1 MSTVRVLQHAMSEPP
16 GAIVDA
22 LCAAG
27 LTLEIVRTFEGEEVP
42 ADPEGVAGL
51 IAMGG
56 PMGVY
61 EDARYPFL
69 RDEMRLIE
77 KTLGA
82 GKPVLGVCLGSQLLA
97 TVLGAT
103 VRRGERK
110 EIGWYTVRLSEA
122 GSRDILFS
130 GVDSSFT
137 AFHWHGDI
145 FDLPHGSTGL
155 ASSDA
160 TACQAF
166 RHSTLAYGLLF
177 HAEVTRPMV
186 AAMVHGFAE
195 ELAESGAHATD
206 VLRDAERYLPP
217 LGRVASSIFHHW
229 TMLVAES
236 EN

>member
-1 MSTVRVLQHAMSEPP
+1 M
-16 GAIVDA
+16 GA
-22 LCAAG
+22 LRAAR
-27 LTLEIVRTFEGEEVP
+27 LTLEMVRTFEGEEVP
-42 ADPEGVAGL
+42 VDPGGAAGL
-51 IAMGG
+51 IVMGG
-56 PMGVY
+56 PMAVY
-61 EDARYPFL
+61 EEARYPFL

-103 VRRGERK
+103 VRRGKSK
-110 EIGWYTVRLSEA
+110 EIGWHPIRLSEA
-122 GSRDILFS
+122 GSRDMLFS

-145 FDLPHGSTGL
+145 FDLPPGSTGL
-155 ASSDA
+155 ASSET

-166 RHSTLAYGLLF
+166 RHGTLAYGLLF

-186 AAMVHGFAE
+186 AAMIHGFAE
-195 ELAESGAHATD
+195 ELAESGVHATE
-206 VLRDAERYLPP
+206 VLRDAEKYLPP
-217 LGRVASSIFHHW
+217 LGRVASAIFRQW
-229 TMLVAES
+229 AMLVAES